1 LMKNVERAATR
12 IANNG
17 GAELVDSFVEFL

>member
-1 LMKNVERAATR
+1 MKNVERQAAR

-17 GAELVDSFVEFL
+17 GAEITDSFVEFL